1 MTVMR
6 RRQAGFSLIEMLVS
20 LTVFMLAMTG
30 LASLLIQNARL
41 NKGQQMA
48 AEVQAN
54 ARNTL
59 SMVVQKLRSAGWDP
73 ANQGVPL
80 VNLDADL
87 GDNISEIEV
96 FADLFNNDGL
106 TTLPGEQV
114 LIRHLPASNTV
125 VWRETGDL
133 GDPFIVLSANISN
146 DADGDGVVEPMFV
159 PDANPPTRITVTI
172 TAQSPVPDPT
182 SNQFIRYTVSSDVV
196 FRKEL

>member
-1 MTVMR
+1 MTVIR

-30 LASLLIQNARL
+30 LASLLIQNARM
-41 NKGQQMA
+41 NKGQQMT

-80 VNLDADL
+80 VILDADL
-87 GDNISEIEV
+87 GDTISEIEV

-125 VWRETGDL
+125 VWRETGDVA
-133 GDPFIVLSANISN
+133 DPFIVLSPNISN
-146 DADGDGVVEPMFV
+146 DADGDGVVEPMIV
-159 PDANPPTRITVTI
+159 PDADPPTRITVTI